1 MGAGPLR
8 GESNVP
14 AGGRGSVKGLPD
26 ENAMRRAAA
35 AVPITFIRSRKPSSV
50 RASVAAIRSRG
61 SARAHVSDTPPL
73 GRRIRRGE
81 PDE

>member
-35 AVPITFIRSRKPSSV
+35 AVPITFIRSRKPSNV
-50 RASVAAIRSRG
+50 RASVAAIRSPG
-61 SARAHVSDTPPL
+61 SARAHVSATPPV

-81 PDE
+81 SDE